1 MDFAV
6 FRPFAIFGL
15 SVAGALLLSAAASAE
30 TASHCARYGSDYVA
44 VAGSDGC
51 VRIGGHVR
59 VDNARAPAVAA
70 GAMGYA
76 ALPDGVQRTAARGGY
91 YPAAA
96 PLGLGD
102 LFPR

>member
-1 MDFAV
+1 MTIAA
-6 FRPFAIFGL
+6 FRPFASLGL
-15 SVAGALLLSAAASAE
+15 VAACALAVSAAARAE
-30 TASHCARYGSDYVA
+30 TANHCARYGADYVP
-44 VAGSDGC
+44 VAGSSGC

-59 VDNARAPAVAA
+59 VDIARAPAA

-76 ALPDGVQRTAARGGY
+76 ALPNGVQRAAARGAY

>member
-1 MDFAV
+1 MTFVD
-6 FRPFAIFGL
+6 FRPFATFGL
-15 SVAGALLLSAAASAE
+15 VAAFALLFGATASAE
-30 TASHCARYGSDYVA
+30 TASHCARYGADYA
-44 VAGSDGC
+44 PVAGSNGC

-59 VDNARAPAVAA
+59 VDLARTPAP

-91 YPAAA
+91 LPAAA